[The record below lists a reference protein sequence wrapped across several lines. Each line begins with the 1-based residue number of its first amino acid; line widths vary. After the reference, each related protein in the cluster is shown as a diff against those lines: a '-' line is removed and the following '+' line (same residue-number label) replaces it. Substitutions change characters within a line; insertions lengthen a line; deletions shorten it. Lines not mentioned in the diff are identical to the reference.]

1 MMLLARRLGF
11 VQLAEAVRFDAEWER
26 EASLGLRRGE
36 LAGLDEYDDRGCITG
51 AEPDQALDDA
61 RAYVSHYLAGTDV
74 LLIARAHE
82 TCRELSRRVRDDLI
96 HLGRVD
102 GSREAGLAN
111 GARAGAGDVIIAR
124 RNDHGLQAGEE
135 GRTLA
140 NGDVM
145 RVVAVNDD
153 GSLTVE
159 RRTDRDAATGQQ
171 GWTAET
177 FTFSDLER
185 ADLGYAI
192 TGHSSQGLTV
202 SAGLAFVT
210 GNEGRQWLYTALTR
224 GAQSNQAIV
233 CTRPPKLAEPQPG
246 TRSAPGTERQARID
260 RERAGLP
267 AAGQYPLTSPDP
279 REPRAV
285 LADVLARDETQ
296 ESALETSRRELA
308 DADHLGR
315 LGAVWDG
322 ETAEARRDLYRAA
335 VRDALP
341 PEYQSVS
348 LDGGQATWLWRTLRG
363 AEAAGL
369 DVRDVVAR
377 AVAERTLEGIRDLPS
392 VLDARIRDRLGSVAP
407 APLRP
412 WSERVPECA
421 DPVRRRFL
429 QAIAEAMDDRKAR
442 LGEFA
447 AEHSPAWAV
456 NALGPV
462 PEDPVDRLEWEQR
475 ASHIAAYREQ
485 YGYEHETE
493 PVGPEPVNSPDARAS
508 WFAAYGSI
516 TRADEAG
523 LDRLPDGSLWHM
535 RSTYAAE
542 TAWAPR
548 YVGYELRQV
557 RAAGLRASADAAR
570 ADAEASRPGV
580 TVTRNAQGGT
590 STSRRRRAPRWRSTA
605 TGRIWT
611 SS

>member
-1 MMLLARRLGF
+1 
-11 VQLAEAVRFDAEWER
+11 
-26 EASLGLRRGE
+26 
-36 LAGLDEYDDRGCITG
+36 
-51 AEPDQALDDA
+51 
-61 RAYVSHYLAGTDV
+61 
-74 LLIARAHE
+74 
-82 TCRELSRRVRDDLI
+82 
-96 HLGRVD
+96 
-102 GSREAGLAN
+102 
-111 GARAGAGDVIIAR
+111 
-124 RNDHGLQAGEE
+124 
-135 GRTLA
+135 
-140 NGDVM
+140 
-145 RVVAVNDD
+145 
-153 GSLTVE
+153 
-159 RRTDRDAATGQQ
+159 
-171 GWTAET
+171 
-177 FTFSDLER
+177 
-185 ADLGYAI
+185 
-192 TGHSSQGLTV
+192 
-202 SAGLAFVT
+202 LAFVT

-224 GAQSNQAIV
+224 GAQSNQVIV
-233 CTRPPKLAEPQPG
+233 CTPPPKLAEPQPG
-246 TRSAPGTERQARID
+246 TRSAPELSRQARID

-267 AAGQYPLTSPDP
+267 AARHSPLTSPEP

-285 LADVLARDETQ
+285 LADVLAHDETQ

-407 APLRP
+407 APLRR

-421 DPVRRRFL
+421 DPARGRFL
-429 QAIAEAMDDRKAR
+429 RAIAEAMDDRKAR

-548 YVGYELRQV
+548 YVGHELRQV

-570 ADAEASRPGV
+570 ADAEAAVARRDGDAERARRHEHLAASARAALAFYSDRADLDEQLMTDRQEWAERTAGPRLLAVQADSALRRRHPDLEIEPLASAEPDPAPDELPAVTAVRPAI
-580 TVTRNAQGGT
+580 TVPARRALRRRVATVIALQPC
-590 STSRRRRAPRWRSTA
+590 RRRAVEAAPPAAAVAARLSRCPSAWRYPAGPPGRGCGEAGSWRAGLAAGACSGLVSALATWRTKARIVPWATWRRTA
-605 TGRIWT
+605 RSRAAPTAPSGGR
-611 SS
+611 